1 MGLSISRSV
10 IAAAS
15 LVWLAGC
22 VTASSPDG
30 TPADNPFANL
40 KNPFAAMASADK
52 DVTGTVDEPNG
63 PVLQQP
69 PTDSPPASTDL
80 LGDDPNDD
88 LNIGKKYFRQGSYG
102 LAERHFRKAVELHPR
117 DAESW
122 VGLAA
127 AYDRLRR
134 FDLADRAYGEASK
147 IVGETVEILN
157 NEGYSYMLRGDYRRA
172 RAKLLLADAKDPGN
186 KYVANNLNLLSASAR
201 QGKQVE

>member
-1 MGLSISRSV
+1 MGLSISRTV
-10 IAAAS
+10 IAVAS
-15 LVWLAGC
+15 LMWLAGC

-30 TPADNPFANL
+30 TVPDNPLANL
-40 KNPFAAMASADK
+40 KNPFAALASADK
-52 DVTGTVDEPNG
+52 DVTGTVDAPNG

-69 PTDSPPASTDL
+69 LSDSPPVSTDL

-134 FDLADRAYGEASK
+134 FDLADRAYRQAAK
-147 IVGETVEILN
+147 LIGETPELMN
-157 NEGYSYMLRGDYRRA
+157 NQGFSYMLRGDYRRA
-172 RAKLLLADAKDPGN
+172 RGILLAAQAKDPN
-186 KYVANNLNLLSASAR
+186 SPYIANNLKLLAVSERKA
-201 QGKQVE
+201 KQVN